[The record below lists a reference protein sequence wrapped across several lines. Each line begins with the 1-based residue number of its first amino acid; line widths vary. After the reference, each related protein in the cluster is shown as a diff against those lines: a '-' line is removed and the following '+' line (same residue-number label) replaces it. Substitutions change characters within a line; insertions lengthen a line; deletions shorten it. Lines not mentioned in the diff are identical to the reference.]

1 LTRRLKLIVEGRG
14 DVSATTSL
22 ICKCADAFGSN
33 VIVVDPPIRAGEAK
47 KLRRTG
53 ELERYVTLAASHDDV
68 EEIFILLDL
77 DDGCVMEYEKEFKHR
92 AAPIAIRKNL
102 KLRIVFC
109 VREFEAWFL
118 ANVNDLR
125 AALPEYGIEPTA
137 DFPNAHE
144 IRGAKE
150 SLRSVCKGRRYK
162 PIPDQ
167 NVFVKRLNVKNLAH
181 TSRSFRKFIKEA
193 ADVSYEDVT
202 AREAPTVV

>member
-92 AAPIAIRKNL
+92 AAHRLLSEDAPPRAS
-102 KLRIVFC
+102 
-109 VREFEAWFL
+109 
-118 ANVNDLR
+118 DLQDLDR
-125 AALPEYGIEPTA
+125 L
-137 DFPNAHE
+137 
-144 IRGAKE
+144 
-150 SLRSVCKGRRYK
+150 GR
-162 PIPDQ
+162 
-167 NVFVKRLNVKNLAH
+167 N
-181 TSRSFRKFIKEA
+181 
-193 ADVSYEDVT
+193 
-202 AREAPTVV
+202 